1 VHHRHRNRHHAHS
14 HRHGK
19 GGRAC
24 ALAGRALVPVTCA
37 CAQDP
42 TSAVQA
48 QHCVTT
54 RERVMTAQ
62 DTQLRFIEPV
72 LLLIVR
78 TGPGGCR
85 WACGVAAAG
94 GGIELAAYA
103 APCLQR
109 SSEPTPTEVQPRL
122 LVTMKAASDVS
133 SAGIHFKPVLSSMT
147 VSAGNFTPPETGK
160 INSVAP
166 GRHVPLRQRRGYRI
180 GPFMGPVTALLA

>member
-1 VHHRHRNRHHAHS
+1 
-14 HRHGK
+14 
-19 GGRAC
+19 
-24 ALAGRALVPVTCA
+24 
-37 CAQDP
+37 
-42 TSAVQA
+42 
-48 QHCVTT
+48 
-54 RERVMTAQ
+54 MTAQ

-133 SAGIHFKPVLSSMT
+133 SAGIHFKPVLSST
-147 VSAGNFTPPETGK
+147 AKVRNFEIRSLSGRFVSCIRVCAQQLYAHGVHTMYILCTYYTNHVGRGAQAVRGELRDHNVRETQGPQ
-160 INSVAP
+160 A
-166 GRHVPLRQRRGYRI
+166 LR
-180 GPFMGPVTALLA
+180 